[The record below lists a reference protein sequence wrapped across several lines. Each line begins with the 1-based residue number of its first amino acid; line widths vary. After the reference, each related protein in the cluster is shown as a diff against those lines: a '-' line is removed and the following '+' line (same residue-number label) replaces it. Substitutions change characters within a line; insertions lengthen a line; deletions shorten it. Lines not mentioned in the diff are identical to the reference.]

1 MDGEKRVGRK
11 IEEERGD
18 TPPPER
24 VQWGRRTVKHELG
37 GRRGMLISDFPF
49 VRSVHL
55 LGKRL
60 FDALFP
66 LYGWMATDE
75 GKR

>member
-1 MDGEKRVGRK
+1 MVGQGRRIERERGEDGERV
-11 IEEERGD
+11 
-18 TPPPER
+18 
-24 VQWGRRTVKHELG
+24 RRDGGKKHELG

-60 FDALFP
+60 FGALFP
-66 LYGWMATDE
+66 PYGWMATD
-75 GKR
+75 GGRDSPL